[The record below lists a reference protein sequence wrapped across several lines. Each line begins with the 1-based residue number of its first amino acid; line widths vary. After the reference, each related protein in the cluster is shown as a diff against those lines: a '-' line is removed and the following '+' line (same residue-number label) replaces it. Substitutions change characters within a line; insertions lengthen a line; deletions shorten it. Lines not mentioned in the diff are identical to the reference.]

1 MKIET
6 YIKTKVEVEV
16 DINKIVNKL
25 IEDNFTVIYDDLLE
39 SLTTDPQSYIEN
51 PAIDIDSDLEVKI
64 QLEQGIYDEL
74 RNKLKNLC

>member
-25 IEDNFTVIYDDLLE
+25 IEDNFTIIYDDLLE
-39 SLTTDPQSYIEN
+39 SFTIDPQSYIEN

-64 QLEQGIYDEL
+64 QLEQGIYNEL

>member
-25 IEDNFTVIYDDLLE
+25 IEDNFTIIYDDLLE
-39 SLTTDPQSYIEN
+39 SFTTDPQSYIEN

-74 RNKLKNLC
+74 RNKLKNL